1 MYQIF
6 YSFGYGNLLIFEDRS
21 RKMIEGMMVVIAA
34 VSNNT
39 AAIVS
44 ILFETDLSA
53 KPATFRINGIDQSD
67 FFF

>member
-1 MYQIF
+1 
-6 YSFGYGNLLIFEDRS
+6 
-21 RKMIEGMMVVIAA
+21 MIEGMMVVIAA